1 MKKSMRFFITG
12 AIQKTIFN
20 EFIKINAD
28 KLGIK
33 GFTRVKDDG
42 KIEVFIEGDK
52 NSIDEMSALCKRGP
66 PHAIIRDVKE
76 QEEKFQDFKEFK
88 ILNF

>member
-1 MKKSMRFFITG
+1 MRFFITG

-33 GFTRVKDDG
+33 GFTRMKEDG
-42 KIEVFIEGDK
+42 TLEIFIEGDK
-52 NSIDEMSALCKRGP
+52 NIVEKMAPLCRRGP
-66 PHAIIRDVKE
+66 PHAIIRNVRE
-76 QEEKFQDFKEFK
+76 QDEKFQDFKQFK